1 MEIRQLPLNFG
12 VNGYQYTQLR
22 RTDTVALYTGVNNR
36 GSTTYEVHKVP
47 RYLFYAIVSID
58 SRLPFKPLLSAKFK
72 GLNGVIKIVNYP
84 DREIL
89 ASNEE
94 FGRFAWSYHTEPDAI
109 SKFEALIK

>member
-36 GSTTYEVHKVP
+36 GSTTYEVHKV
-47 RYLFYAIVSID
+47 R
-58 SRLPFKPLLSAKFK
+58 FKPLLSAKFK